1 MNVYI
6 FCGIV
11 FIVVLLIFPI
21 KAKSKIS
28 YNVLKNKGQ
37 IKFYL
42 FKWNFLTFNVKFKKN
57 YIYLTTKKGKVILVP
72 LELDN
77 QTNLEM
83 VDITYILL
91 DKTVINTLK
100 ITMNIGVENSPFYTA
115 LLYGLFQTINSI
127 ILSILKTKKLS
138 VIVSNKINPVY
149 TNDVGIVNIS
159 SSLTFSIFDYI
170 WGILLYIIK
179 LKKVGK
185 RYETR

>member
-1 MNVYI
+1 MTLCAFNSRLYREVARK
-6 FCGIV
+6 
-11 FIVVLLIFPI
+11 L
-21 KAKSKIS
+21 
-28 YNVLKNKGQ
+28 
-37 IKFYL
+37 
-42 FKWNFLTFNVKFKKN
+42 NVKFKKN

-170 WGILLYIIK
+170 LGILLYIIK